1 MTALVDYGSEENNL
15 LFCPHPDISSSFL
28 ARDILSKE
36 ETKAIFV
43 SENSPLLRVLRESSQ
58 DNSGF
63 DFSVLDVFGSNLIDE
78 PIFFDDPNP
87 MAVRRTIENLFL
99 FKEDLDYGDV
109 KTVRGI
115 LQAVVRYIRLRTG
128 KISIRD
134 ICDTAKLFFDRP
146 LGDEEEY
153 ANRLDE
159 ILESYGTGI
168 HVDKGERH
176 LIPDSSCDEEL
187 RRYWRPIRRIFDNPY
202 EATQAA
208 LKLRA
213 VIDPYEDYGHESGI
227 LDKKLASPIG
237 NGKTLVIQ
245 TNSLDSS
252 RDGLVVAFLDQLIH
266 VSAKQTAFKSY
277 VQPVDRVVFENADD
291 QARIPAFA
299 SLVRSSCSIG
309 LKFSVCFS
317 SFVSF
322 CNKYAHC
329 VDEVMAS
336 FDNLVFLSPTDP
348 AAFKELN
355 SRVGIS
361 FREFSEKGRH
371 GGWSI
376 NSKQGT
382 RYVTWSQVNGSLRE
396 ESGLAEKGN

>member
-1 MTALVDYGSEENNL
+1 MTALVNHGSKENNL
-15 LFCPHPDISSSFL
+15 LFCPHPDVSSSFL
-28 ARDILSKE
+28 ARDIISKD
-36 ETKAIFV
+36 ETRVIFV
-43 SENSPLLRVLRESSQ
+43 SEYSPLLRVLRESSQ
-58 DNSGF
+58 DNLGYDSC
-63 DFSVLDVFGSNLIDE
+63 VLDIFGSNLLDE
-78 PIFFDDPNP
+78 PIFFDDSNP
-87 MAVRRTIENLFL
+87 VALRRTIENIFL
-99 FKEDLDYGDV
+99 LKEDLDYGDV
-109 KTVRGI
+109 KAVRGI

-134 ICDTAKLFFDRP
+134 ICNTAKLFFDRP

-176 LIPDSSCDEEL
+176 LIPESPCDEEL

-202 EATQAA
+202 EATQVA

-213 VIDPYEDYGHESGI
+213 VIDPYEDYEHESGI
-227 LDKKLASPIG
+227 LGKELALPFE

-252 RDGLVVAFLDQLIH
+252 RDGLVVAFIDQLIH
-266 VSAKQTAFKSY
+266 ASAKQMAFNSY

-291 QARIPAFA
+291 QVRIPALA
-299 SLVRSSCSIG
+299 SLVRSSHSTG
-309 LKFSVCFS
+309 LRFSVCFA
-317 SFVSF
+317 SFASF
-322 CNKYAHC
+322 CKKYPHC

-348 AAFKELN
+348 TAFKELN
-355 SRVGIS
+355 SRIGIS

-376 NSKQGT
+376 NSEQPT
-382 RYVTWSQVNGSLRE
+382 RYVTWSQVNGSLCG